1 MSEKSAL
8 DILVEETASAARKAV
23 DEAKFDTSTYGVITE
38 KAGTSYKVAAFGG
51 VYRFTSSHEYSVGQ
65 KVVVTALQKNFR
77 NIVVTEGNTNV
88 ELLNIKSVVGQI
100 GNDLEKL
107 SDKAN
112 SEQKEVQSQ
121 INNTITTYY
130 RYKDPSERGSND
142 PSVDWTT
149 DEQKKAHD
157 GDLYQNVR
165 KNHCFRWAD
174 TGEGYEWVR
183 ITDSGLINALSMAIY
198 ARDTAN
204 SKSKTFTQK
213 PTPMYNAGDF
223 WTEGPSGDLYVCIKS
238 RGDTEAYN
246 KDDWILA
253 TKYTDDTRAEEVNTA
268 LNTHIDIETGHYNE
282 LSQGV
287 SDNKTAIV
295 NVKDSVEQ
303 IQGNVGSFTAWDYN
317 KTKKQVGTNKTNI
330 EALQTD
336 LKTANSQ
343 IGTNKANIETLQTD
357 FKTVNSQVGTNKTN
371 IETLQ
376 ADLKTASDQVKT
388 NKTNI
393 GTLTTDLNDAKSMES
408 DHYGELTQSISDTND
423 SVAAL
428 NETVAAITLKNFLAE
443 LGMAVNEDGA
453 LCFVAGS

>member
-38 KAGTSYKVAAFGG
+38 KAGTAYKVAAFGG

-88 ELLNIKSVVGQI
+88 ELLSIKSVVGQL

-107 SDKAN
+107 SDKAD

-130 RYKDPSERGSND
+130 RYKDPNENDSSD
-142 PSVDWTT
+142 PSANWTT

-165 KNHCFRWAD
+165 RNHCFRWAD

-183 ITDSGLINALSMAIY
+183 ITDSGLINALSMATY

-204 SKSKTFTQK
+204 SKSQTFTQR
-213 PTPMYNAGDF
+213 PTPIYNVGDI
-223 WTEGPSGDLYVCIKS
+223 WAEGPSGDLYVCIKS
-238 RGDTEAYN
+238 RGDTESYSKN
-246 KDDWILA
+246 DWILA
-253 TKYTDDTRAEEVNTA
+253 TKYTDDTFAKEVNKT
-268 LNTHIDIETGHYNE
+268 LNTQIDIETGHYKE

-287 SDNKTAIV
+287 SDNKTAIG
-295 NVKDSVEQ
+295 NVKDSIGQ
-303 IQGNVGSFTAWDYN
+303 IQGNVGSFTASDYN
-317 KTKKQVGTNKTNI
+317 KTKKQVSTNKTNI
-330 EALQTD
+330 EGLQT
-336 LKTANSQ
+336 
-343 IGTNKANIETLQTD
+343 
-357 FKTVNSQVGTNKTN
+357 
-371 IETLQ
+371 
-376 ADLKTASDQVKT
+376 DLKTASDQVET

-393 GTLTTDLNDAKSMES
+393 TTLTTDLNNAKSTES
-408 DHYGELTQSISDTND
+408 DHYGELTQSISDTNN
-423 SVAAL
+423 SVTAL

-443 LGMAVNEDGA
+443 LGMAINEDGA
-453 LCFVAGS
+453 LCFVVKS

>member
-38 KAGTSYKVAAFGG
+38 KAGTAYKVAAFGG

-88 ELLNIKSVVGQI
+88 ELLNIKSVVGQL

-107 SDKAN
+107 SDKAD

-130 RYKDPSERGSND
+130 RYKDPNENGSND

-204 SKSKTFTQK
+204 SKSQTFTQR
-213 PTPMYNAGDF
+213 PTPMYNVGDI
-223 WTEGPSGDLYVCIKS
+223 WVEGPSGDLYVCIKS

-253 TKYTDDTRAEEVNTA
+253 TKYTDDTRAEEVSKD
-268 LNTHIDIETGHYNE
+268 LNHQIETETGHYNE

-287 SDNKTAIV
+287 SDNKTAIR
-295 NVKDSVEQ
+295 NVKDSIEQ
-303 IQGNVGSFTAWDYN
+303 IQGNVGSFTESDYN
-317 KTKKQVGTNKTNI
+317 KTKKQVSTNKTNI
-330 EALQTD
+330 EALQID
-336 LKTANSQ
+336 LNTANSQ
-343 IGTNKANIETLQTD
+343 IGTNKID
-357 FKTVNSQVGTNKTN
+357 

-393 GTLTTDLNDAKSMES
+393 GTLTTDLNNAKSTES

-423 SVAAL
+423 SVTEL

-453 LCFVAGS
+453 LCFVVKS

>member
-38 KAGTSYKVAAFGG
+38 KAGTAYKVAAFGG

-88 ELLNIKSVVGQI
+88 ELLNIKSVVGQL

-130 RYKDPSERGSND
+130 RYKDPNEKGSND
-142 PSVDWTT
+142 PSVNWTT

-165 KNHCFRWAD
+165 RNHCFRWAD

-204 SKSKTFTQK
+204 SKSQTFTQK
-213 PTPMYNAGDF
+213 PTPMYNAGDI

-238 RGDTEAYN
+238 RGDTESYS

-253 TKYTDDTRAEEVNTA
+253 TKYTDDTFAKEVNRT
-268 LNTHIDIETGHYNE
+268 LNTQIDTETSHYNE

-287 SDNKTAIV
+287 SDNKTAIEK
-295 NVKDSVEQ
+295 VKDSVEQ

-343 IGTNKANIETLQTD
+343 IGTNK
-357 FKTVNSQVGTNKTN
+357 SN

-393 GTLTTDLNDAKSMES
+393 GTLTTDLNNAKSTES

-423 SVAAL
+423 SVTAL

-453 LCFVAGS
+453 LCFVMKS

>member
-38 KAGTSYKVAAFGG
+38 KAGTAYKVAAFGG

-88 ELLNIKSVVGQI
+88 ELLNIKSVVGQL
-100 GNDLEKL
+100 GSDLEKL
-107 SDKAN
+107 SDKAD

-130 RYKDPSERGSND
+130 RYKDPSENGSND

-165 KNHCFRWAD
+165 RNHCFRWAD
-174 TGEGYEWVR
+174 TGEDYEWVR
-183 ITDSGLINALSMAIY
+183 ITDSGLINALSMATY

-204 SKSKTFTQK
+204 SKSQTFTQR
-213 PTPMYNAGDF
+213 PTPMYSVGDI
-223 WTEGPSGDLYVCIKS
+223 WVEGPSGDLYVCIKS
-238 RGDTEAYN
+238 RGDTESYS

-253 TKYTDDTRAEEVNTA
+253 TKYTDDTLAKEVNRA
-268 LNTHIDIETGHYNE
+268 LNTQIDTETGHYNELSQGIKE

-287 SDNKTAIV
+287 SDNKTAIE
-295 NVKDSVEQ
+295 NVKDSV
-303 IQGNVGSFTAWDYN
+303 
-317 KTKKQVGTNKTNI
+317 
-330 EALQTD
+330 
-336 LKTANSQ
+336 
-343 IGTNKANIETLQTD
+343 
-357 FKTVNSQVGTNKTN
+357 
-371 IETLQ
+371 
-376 ADLKTASDQVKT
+376 
-388 NKTNI
+388 KTNI
-393 GTLTTDLNDAKSMES
+393 GTLTTDLNNAKSTES
-408 DHYGELTQSISDTND
+408 DHYKELTQSISDTND
-423 SVAAL
+423 SVTAL

-453 LCFVAGS
+453 LCFVVKS

>member
-38 KAGTSYKVAAFGG
+38 KAGTAYKVAAFGG

-88 ELLNIKSVVGQI
+88 ELLTIKSVVGQL

-107 SDKAN
+107 SDKAD

-130 RYKDPSERGSND
+130 RYKDPNENDSSD
-142 PSVDWTT
+142 PSVNWTT

-165 KNHCFRWAD
+165 RNHCFRWTD
-174 TGEGYEWVR
+174 TGKSYEWVQ
-183 ITDSGLINALSMAIY
+183 ITDSGLINALSMAVY

-204 SKSKTFTQK
+204 SKSQTFTQR
-213 PTPMYNAGDF
+213 PTPMYNVGDI
-223 WTEGPSGDLYVCIKS
+223 WAEGPSGDLYVCIKS
-238 RGDTEAYN
+238 RGDTESYS

-253 TKYTDDTRAEEVNTA
+253 TKYTDDTFAKEVDRT
-268 LNTHIDIETGHYNE
+268 LNTQIDTETGHYNE

-287 SDNKTAIV
+287 SDNKTAIKK
-295 NVKDSVEQ
+295 VKDSVEQ
-303 IQGNVGSFTAWDYN
+303 IQGNVGSFTASDYN

-330 EALQTD
+330 ESLTTD

-343 IGTNKANIETLQTD
+343 IGTNK
-357 FKTVNSQVGTNKTN
+357 SN

-393 GTLTTDLNDAKSMES
+393 GTLTTDLNNAKSTES
-408 DHYGELTQSISDTND
+408 DHYRELTQSISDTND
-423 SVAAL
+423 SVTVL

-453 LCFVAGS
+453 LCFVVKS

>member
-38 KAGTSYKVAAFGG
+38 KAGTAYKVAAFGG

-88 ELLNIKSVVGQI
+88 ELLNIKSVVGQL

-130 RYKDPSERGSND
+130 RYKDPNEKGSND
-142 PSVDWTT
+142 PSVNWTT

-165 KNHCFRWAD
+165 RNHCFRWAD

-204 SKSKTFTQK
+204 SKSQTFTQK
-213 PTPMYNAGDF
+213 PTPMYNAGDI

-238 RGDTEAYN
+238 RGDTESYS

-253 TKYTDDTRAEEVNTA
+253 TKYTDDTFAKEVNRT
-268 LNTHIDIETGHYNE
+268 LNTQIDTETGHYNE

-287 SDNKTAIV
+287 SDNKTAIEK
-295 NVKDSVEQ
+295 VKDSVEQ

-343 IGTNKANIETLQTD
+343 IGTNKL
-357 FKTVNSQVGTNKTN
+357 N

-393 GTLTTDLNDAKSMES
+393 GTLTTDLNNAKSTES
-408 DHYGELTQSISDTND
+408 DHYGELTQSISDTNN
-423 SVAAL
+423 SVTAL
-428 NETVAAITLKNFLAE
+428 NEMVAAITLKNFLAE
-443 LGMAVNEDGA
+443 LGMAVNKDGA
-453 LCFVAGS
+453 LCFVMKS

>member
-1 MSEKSAL
+1 M
-8 DILVEETASAARKAV
+8 
-23 DEAKFDTSTYGVITE
+23 
-38 KAGTSYKVAAFGG
+38 
-51 VYRFTSSHEYSVGQ
+51 
-65 KVVVTALQKNFR
+65 
-77 NIVVTEGNTNV
+77 
-88 ELLNIKSVVGQI
+88 
-100 GNDLEKL
+100 
-107 SDKAN
+107 
-112 SEQKEVQSQ
+112 
-121 INNTITTYY
+121 
-130 RYKDPSERGSND
+130 
-142 PSVDWTT
+142 DWTT

-204 SKSKTFTQK
+204 SKSQTFTQR
-213 PTPMYNAGDF
+213 PTPMYNVGDI
-223 WTEGPSGDLYVCIKS
+223 WVEGPSGDLYVCIKS
-238 RGDTEAYN
+238 RGDTESYS
-246 KDDWILA
+246 KSDWILA
-253 TKYTDDTRAEEVNTA
+253 TKYTDDTRAEEVSKD
-268 LNTHIDIETGHYNE
+268 LNHQIEAETGHYNE

-287 SDNKTAIV
+287 SDNKTAIR
-295 NVKDSVEQ
+295 NVKDSIEQ
-303 IQGNVGSFTAWDYN
+303 IQGNVGSFTASDYN
-317 KTKKQVGTNKTNI
+317 KTKKQVSTNKTNI
-330 EALQTD
+330 EALQID

-343 IGTNKANIETLQTD
+343 I
-357 FKTVNSQVGTNKTN
+357 GTNKTN

-393 GTLTTDLNDAKSMES
+393 GTLTTDLNNAKSTES

-423 SVAAL
+423 SVTEL

-453 LCFVAGS
+453 LCFVLKS

>member
-38 KAGTSYKVAAFGG
+38 KAGTAYKVAAFGG

-88 ELLNIKSVVGQI
+88 ELLNIKSVVGQL

-107 SDKAN
+107 SDKAD

-130 RYKDPSERGSND
+130 RYKDPNENDSND
-142 PSVDWTT
+142 PSANWTT

-165 KNHCFRWAD
+165 RNHCFRWTD
-174 TGEGYEWVR
+174 TGEGYEWVQ

-204 SKSKTFTQK
+204 SKSQTFTQR
-213 PTPMYNAGDF
+213 PMPMYNVGDI
-223 WTEGPSGDLYVCIKS
+223 WAEGPSGDLYVCIKS
-238 RGDTEAYN
+238 RGDTESYS

-253 TKYTDDTRAEEVNTA
+253 TKYTDDTFAKEVNRT
-268 LNTHIDIETGHYNE
+268 LNTQIDNETGHYKE

-287 SDNKTAIV
+287 SDNKTAIEK
-295 NVKDSVEQ
+295 VKDSVEQ
-303 IQGNVGSFTAWDYN
+303 IQGNVGSFTASDYN
-317 KTKKQVGTNKTNI
+317 ETKKQVGTNKTNI

-343 IGTNKANIETLQTD
+343 IGTNK
-357 FKTVNSQVGTNKTN
+357 SN

-376 ADLKTASDQVKT
+376 ADLKTASNQVKT

-393 GTLTTDLNDAKSMES
+393 GTLTTNLNNAKSTES
-408 DHYGELTQSISDTND
+408 DHYGELTQSISDTNN
-423 SVAAL
+423 SVTAL
-428 NETVAAITLKNFLAE
+428 NEMVAAITLKNFLAE
-443 LGMAVNEDGA
+443 LGMAVNKDGA
-453 LCFVAGS
+453 LCFVMKS

>member
-38 KAGTSYKVAAFGG
+38 KAGTAYKVAAFGG

-88 ELLNIKSVVGQI
+88 ELLNIKSVVGQL

-130 RYKDPSERGSND
+130 RYKDPNEKGSND
-142 PSVDWTT
+142 PSVNWTT

-165 KNHCFRWAD
+165 RNHCFRWAD

-204 SKSKTFTQK
+204 SKSQTFTQR
-213 PTPMYNAGDF
+213 PTPMYDAGDI

-238 RGDTEAYN
+238 RGDTESYS

-253 TKYTDDTRAEEVNTA
+253 TKYTDDTFAKEVNRT
-268 LNTHIDIETGHYNE
+268 LNTQIDTETGHYNE

-287 SDNKTAIV
+287 SDNKTAIK

-303 IQGNVGSFTAWDYN
+303 IQGNVGSFTALDYN

-343 IGTNKANIETLQTD
+343 IGTNK
-357 FKTVNSQVGTNKTN
+357 SN

-393 GTLTTDLNDAKSMES
+393 GTLTTDLNNAKSTES

-423 SVAAL
+423 SVTAL

-443 LGMAVNEDGA
+443 LGMAVNKDGA
-453 LCFVAGS
+453 LCFVMKS

>member
-38 KAGTSYKVAAFGG
+38 KAGTAYKVAAFGG

-88 ELLNIKSVVGQI
+88 ELLSIKSVVGQL

-107 SDKAN
+107 SNKAN

-130 RYKDPSERGSND
+130 RYKDPSENGSND
-142 PSVDWTT
+142 PSVNWTT

-165 KNHCFRWAD
+165 RNHCFRWAD

-204 SKSKTFTQK
+204 SKSQTFTQR
-213 PTPMYNAGDF
+213 PTPMYNAGDI

-238 RGDTEAYN
+238 RGDTESYS

-253 TKYTDDTRAEEVNTA
+253 TKYTDDTFAKEVNRT
-268 LNTHIDIETGHYNE
+268 LNTQIDTETGHYNE

-287 SDNKTAIV
+287 SDNKTAIK

-343 IGTNKANIETLQTD
+343 IGTNK
-357 FKTVNSQVGTNKTN
+357 SN

-393 GTLTTDLNDAKSMES
+393 GTLTTDLNNAKSTES

-423 SVAAL
+423 SVTAL

-443 LGMAVNEDGA
+443 LGMTVNEDGA
-453 LCFVAGS
+453 LCFVMKS

>member
-38 KAGTSYKVAAFGG
+38 KAGTTYKVAAFGG

-88 ELLNIKSVVGQI
+88 ELLNIKSVVGQL

-130 RYKDPSERGSND
+130 RYKDPNENGSND
-142 PSVDWTT
+142 PSVNWTT

-165 KNHCFRWAD
+165 RNHCFRWAD

-204 SKSKTFTQK
+204 SKSQTFTQR
-213 PTPMYNAGDF
+213 PTPMYNVGDI

-238 RGDTEAYN
+238 RGDTESYS

-253 TKYTDDTRAEEVNTA
+253 TKYTDDTFAKEVNRT
-268 LNTHIDIETGHYNE
+268 LNTQIDTETGHYNE

-287 SDNKTAIV
+287 SDNKTAIK

-343 IGTNKANIETLQTD
+343 IGTNK
-357 FKTVNSQVGTNKTN
+357 SN

-393 GTLTTDLNDAKSMES
+393 GTLTIDLNNAKSTES

-423 SVAAL
+423 SVTAL
-428 NETVAAITLKNFLAE
+428 NEIVAAITLKNFLAE
-443 LGMAVNEDGA
+443 LGMAVNKDGA
-453 LCFVAGS
+453 LCFVMKS

>member
-38 KAGTSYKVAAFGG
+38 KAGTTYKVAAFGG

-88 ELLNIKSVVGQI
+88 ELLNIKSVVGQL

-130 RYKDPSERGSND
+130 RYKDPNENGSND
-142 PSVDWTT
+142 PSVNWTT

-165 KNHCFRWAD
+165 RNHCFRWAD

-204 SKSKTFTQK
+204 SKSQTFTQR
-213 PTPMYNAGDF
+213 PTPMYNAGDI

-238 RGDTEAYN
+238 RGDTESYS

-253 TKYTDDTRAEEVNTA
+253 TKYTDDTFAKEVNRT
-268 LNTHIDIETGHYNE
+268 LNTQIDTETGHYNE

-287 SDNKTAIV
+287 SDNKTAIK

-317 KTKKQVGTNKTNI
+317 KTKKQVDTNKTNI
-330 EALQTD
+330 EDLQTD

-343 IGTNKANIETLQTD
+343 IGTNK
-357 FKTVNSQVGTNKTN
+357 SN

-393 GTLTTDLNDAKSMES
+393 GTLTTDLNNAKSTES

-423 SVAAL
+423 SVTAL

-443 LGMAVNEDGA
+443 LGMTVNEDGA
-453 LCFVAGS
+453 LCFVMKS

>member
-38 KAGTSYKVAAFGG
+38 KAGTAYKVAAFGG

-88 ELLNIKSVVGQI
+88 ELLNIKSVVGQL

-130 RYKDPSERGSND
+130 RYKDPNEKGSNN
-142 PSVDWTT
+142 PSVNWTT

-165 KNHCFRWAD
+165 RNHCFRWAD

-204 SKSKTFTQK
+204 SKSQTFTQK
-213 PTPMYNAGDF
+213 PTPMYNAGDI

-238 RGDTEAYN
+238 RGDTESYS

-253 TKYTDDTRAEEVNTA
+253 TKYTDDTFAKEVNRT
-268 LNTHIDIETGHYNE
+268 LNTQIDTETGHYNK

-287 SDNKTAIV
+287 SDNKTAIEK
-295 NVKDSVEQ
+295 VKDSVEQ

-343 IGTNKANIETLQTD
+343 IGTNKL
-357 FKTVNSQVGTNKTN
+357 N

-393 GTLTTDLNDAKSMES
+393 GTLTTDLNNAKSTES
-408 DHYGELTQSISDTND
+408 DHYGELTQSISDTNN
-423 SVAAL
+423 SVTAL
-428 NETVAAITLKNFLAE
+428 NEMVAAITLKNFLAE
-443 LGMAVNEDGA
+443 LGMAVNKDGA
-453 LCFVAGS
+453 LCFVMKS

>member
-38 KAGTSYKVAAFGG
+38 KAGTAYKVAAFGG

-88 ELLNIKSVVGQI
+88 ELLNIKSVVGQL

-130 RYKDPSERGSND
+130 RYKDPNEKGSND
-142 PSVDWTT
+142 PSVNWTT

-165 KNHCFRWAD
+165 RNHCFRWAD

-204 SKSKTFTQK
+204 SKSQTFTQK
-213 PTPMYNAGDF
+213 PTPMYNAGDI

-238 RGDTEAYN
+238 RGDTESYS

-253 TKYTDDTRAEEVNTA
+253 TKYTDDTFAKEVNRT
-268 LNTHIDIETGHYNE
+268 LNTQIDTETGHYNE
-282 LSQGV
+282 LLQGV
-287 SDNKTAIV
+287 SDNKTAIEK
-295 NVKDSVEQ
+295 VKDSVEQ

-343 IGTNKANIETLQTD
+343 IGTNK
-357 FKTVNSQVGTNKTN
+357 SN

-376 ADLKTASDQVKT
+376 ADLKMASDQVKT

-393 GTLTTDLNDAKSMES
+393 GTLTTDLNNAKSTEY
-408 DHYGELTQSISDTND
+408 DHYGELTQSISDTNN
-423 SVAAL
+423 SVTAL

-453 LCFVAGS
+453 LCFVVKS